1 MSEGV
6 GRRLF
11 TMFFCGPNLETGTH
25 RVLPPLRTPAL
36 KKRSFRALRAWPGA
50 APRSPTE
57 KRRAWLRL
65 AVPRRAFADLCDGA
79 ERGAAGSR
87 GLVGRRG
94 LRRRALLV
102 PGLGKAAALKA
113 RVRNAVRWLN
123 EGAGENGR
131 GGKAASAEGALTTRL
146 KSGGHPHPTRT
157 PWGREPPPKCR
168 SRHYFVVSRPVWA
181 WGPGTMWR
189 CQE

>member
-57 KRRAWLRL
+57 KRRNA
-65 AVPRRAFADLCDGA
+65 A
-79 ERGAAGSR
+79 RGPGP

-123 EGAGENGR
+123 ERAGENGR

-157 PWGREPPPKCR
+157 PWGREPPKKCR

-189 CQE
+189 CQAQFQE